1 MDERVRYLEDE
12 LAAKD
17 ARTQQLEA
25 VLQQQE
31 QTLRATQKEVAE
43 VSLLFILRVISM
55 GALPC
60 LALPAAQCNVSVP
73 CQILLCY
80 RRLKIISLATCC
92 LAAIQLMRSSVDTG
106 QTDPL
111 L

>member
-43 VSLLFILRVISM
+43 VSLLFILLISM

-60 LALPAAQCNVSVP
+60 PALPWPVCCAVQRLSCMSDLAL
-73 CQILLCY
+73 L
-80 RRLKIISLATCC
+80 
-92 LAAIQLMRSSVDTG
+92 
-106 QTDPL
+106 
-111 L
+111 